1 MSLGKIK
8 KSNHALHYISQ
19 FLNSQYLKL
28 VNFLTVIH
36 ISLFEYNSIFFSY
49 LSTAKIFQGE
59 MAVPY
64 ELSSLTLHEKC
75 PYSELFWSAFSPIWN
90 EYGEIL
96 RISLYSVRMW
106 ENMDQNNSE
115 YGLLLCSVIFVK
127 KNHFSIQIH
136 HNPIC
141 TDTFFW
147 ILWRIEINVGIFCF
161 FIAVNLFVLSYYC
174 RYLRIDLFIF

>member
-1 MSLGKIK
+1 MHSLTNLKCIISMSLGKIK
-8 KSNHALHYISQ
+8 KRNHALHYISQ
-19 FLNSQYLKL
+19 LLNSQYLKL

-75 PYSELFWSAFSPIWN
+75 PYSELFWYAFSPIWN

-106 ENMDQNNSE
+106 ENMDQNNLE
-115 YGLLLCSVIFVK
+115 YGHFLRSECNITFTNLNSIISCRFRCSLGFL
-127 KNHFSIQIH
+127 
-136 HNPIC
+136 P
-141 TDTFFW
+141 
-147 ILWRIEINVGIFCF
+147 
-161 FIAVNLFVLSYYC
+161 VL
-174 RYLRIDLFIF
+174 